1 MPRVSCDIKLSNEK
15 KASMKCILKI
25 FIIFN
30 FCILSNEVLRQEHV
44 DSLTTNKNL
53 WTFLEERIKG
63 GNDLLTEKRF

>member
-1 MPRVSCDIKLSNEK
+1 
-15 KASMKCILKI
+15 MKCILKI

-30 FCILSNEVLRQEHV
+30 FCILSNEVLTQEHV